1 MWTPDL
7 SVQRSLGRVVI
18 TGYKDTS
25 VKFFAVKSVVLPSS
39 SEPSNIDHHLSFFFA
54 FPLET
59 AFFSSLHYGFHYFND
74 AKNSICKAIMI
85 WVSKAETRKY
95 TKQKTISSPRSKF
108 FSFYALDMK
117 RKIGGDQIGNDSVL
131 SNYKLHFVTGALER
145 HYQQGVYNLLTCATI
160 WNYVHFNIDAYF
172 NHSVLSRIFVL
183 GFDLL
188 CVRILCSL
196 VPKCLLNTFSCLRGG
211 ADNSA
216 HWWRK
221 DL

>member
-1 MWTPDL
+1 
-7 SVQRSLGRVVI
+7 
-18 TGYKDTS
+18 
-25 VKFFAVKSVVLPSS
+25 
-39 SEPSNIDHHLSFFFA
+39 
-54 FPLET
+54 
-59 AFFSSLHYGFHYFND
+59 
-74 AKNSICKAIMI
+74 
-85 WVSKAETRKY
+85 
-95 TKQKTISSPRSKF
+95 
-108 FSFYALDMK
+108 MK

-196 VPKCLLNTFSCLRGG
+196 VPKRLVNTFSCLRGG